1 MKAVF
6 PNLLTL
12 SRVFLMPLS
21 LYFFWRGP
29 KELSFYIYVFI
40 ALTDYWDGY
49 FARKWKVTS
58 SLGVVLDQICD
69 KLVGLGFFTGFLL
82 TGLCPSW
89 FLSLLVCIS
98 ILLGFGYLFSQLPPF
113 NSGPQVSLRLGKW
126 STALQYLWVGW
137 LILEEILFGN
147 SPHLAYFRVI
157 NDWGFASLGALQIL
171 VFLKYFFRFF
181 ETGEKSSCVGK

>member
-12 SRVFLMPLS
+12 SRVLLMPLS
-21 LYFFWRGP
+21 LYFFWEGL
-29 KELSFYIYVFI
+29 KELSFYTYIFI

-69 KLVGLGFFTGFLL
+69 KLVGLGFFTGLL
-82 TGLCPSW
+82 LIGLCPAW

-98 ILLGFGYLFSQLPPF
+98 LMMGAGYML
-113 NSGPQVSLRLGKW
+113 GPQSSLKIGKW
-126 STALQYLWVGW
+126 NTAIQYLWVGW

-147 SPHLAYFRVI
+147 SNHLAYVRTLNQV
-157 NDWGFASLGALQIL
+157 GFLILGALQIW

-181 ETGEKSSCVGK
+181 QTREKSSCVGK